1 MSTQDRVRDAG
12 NPCQAMA
19 RLLALATERGYLI
32 HSDVVDELPAEHA
45 SQEEL
50 ESVHAA
56 LAQLGVEVLEERP
69 QAGSLRD
76 TAGACVDPGTIEE
89 ASKLL
94 DDVAEGT
101 GASTD
106 TLAVYVRR
114 MYAVAL
120 LTKDEEVALA
130 KEIEAGR
137 RDALWAFTGCPRAI
151 EAWIHDA
158 DVRSVIVIDNAQT
171 LGEIRQSLASMRRS
185 LRRGDIDA
193 PGYRR
198 ARQAIFALLEANTQ
212 PARLVEGVAR
222 VMQTLNTV
230 GSEQAGDRVD
240 PRAEVGALAKEVMA
254 AQARVHRATRK
265 MLEANLRLVLSIAKR
280 YQNRGLDLADLV
292 QEGNIGLLRAIEKFE
307 YRKNLKFS
315 TYATWWIRQAV
326 MRAVA
331 DRARMIRLPVHVG
344 DELGRVRRIAE
355 RIRQRTGRK
364 AAHAQL
370 ASECGLGQDKLR
382 TLLALPAATRS
393 LDAPVADGETCLA
406 ELIEDHGAPDPFET
420 LADTRLREFVSSLLT
435 TLTPNEADVL
445 RRRFGIG
452 GSLPHSHEE
461 IARQTGLSRE
471 RVRRIEQKALE
482 ALRTSAQAR
491 AAQTFLATEA

>member
-12 NPCQAMA
+12 NPSQAMA

-50 ESVHAA
+50 ESVLAA

-69 QAGSLRD
+69 QAGSLQD
-76 TAGACVDPGTIEE
+76 TAGASVDPGAIEE

-106 TLAVYVRR
+106 TLAVYARR
-114 MYAVAL
+114 MHAVAL
-120 LTKDEEVALA
+120 LTKHEEVALA

-137 RDALWAFTGCPRAI
+137 SDALWAFAGCPRAI
-151 EAWIHDA
+151 EAWIVGADA
-158 DVRSVIVIDNAQT
+158 RSVIENAQT
-171 LGEIRQSLASMRRS
+171 LGEIRQSLASMWRS
-185 LRRGDIDA
+185 LRRGGIDA
-193 PGYRR
+193 PGFRR
-198 ARQAIFALLEANTQ
+198 ARQAIFALLEANAQ

-222 VMQTLNTV
+222 VMRTLNTA

-240 PRAEVGALAKEVMA
+240 PHAEVGALAKEVMA
-254 AQARVHRATRK
+254 AQARIHRATRK

-370 ASECGLGQDKLR
+370 ASECGLDQDKLR

-406 ELIEDHGAPDPFET
+406 ERIEDHGAPDPFEA
-420 LADTRLREFVSSLLT
+420 LADARLREFVSSLLT

>member
-12 NPCQAMA
+12 NPSQAMA

-50 ESVHAA
+50 ESVLAT

-69 QAGSLRD
+69 QVGSLQD
-76 TAGACVDPGTIEE
+76 TAGASVDPSAIEE

-94 DDVAEGT
+94 DNVAEGT

-106 TLAVYVRR
+106 TLAVYARR

-120 LTKDEEVALA
+120 LTKDEEVSLA

-137 RDALWAFTGCPRAI
+137 RDALWAFAGCPRAI
-151 EAWIHDA
+151 EAWISGA
-158 DVRSVIVIDNAQT
+158 EVLSVIDTQT
-171 LGEIRQSLASMRRS
+171 LGEIRQPLVSMWRS
-185 LRRGDIDA
+185 LRRGGIDA

-198 ARQAIFALLEANTQ
+198 ARQAIFALLEANAQ
-212 PARLVEGVAR
+212 LARLVEGVAR
-222 VMQTLNTV
+222 VMRTLNTA

-240 PRAEVGALAKEVMA
+240 PRAEVGALVKEVMA
-254 AQARVHRATRK
+254 AQARIHRATRK

-331 DRARMIRLPVHVG
+331 DRARLIRFPVHIG

-406 ELIEDHGAPDPFET
+406 DLIEDHGAPDPFEA

-482 ALRTSAQAR
+482 ALRTSAQAP